1 MDKNL
6 ELIKVYLDR
15 HLDNPPENL
24 TPESRIDEI
33 GIDSLALLELMM
45 ELEDKYDFR
54 LPEDV
59 PTPETVGQLL
69 ALVEKYKPAAIN
81 A

>member
-33 GIDSLALLELMM
+33 GVDSLALLELMM

-69 ALVEKYKPAAIN
+69 ALVEKYKPAAVN

>member
-1 MDKNL
+1 MDNNL
-6 ELIKVYLDR
+6 KLIKTYLDQ

-33 GIDSLALLELMM
+33 GIDSLTLLELMM

-54 LPEDV
+54 LPEDA

-69 ALVEKYKPAAIN
+69 ALVEKYKPAAVD